1 MLAPPK
7 NSCHSPLPR
16 QPTTPYNPSFLLSL
30 LTNNTEPN
38 VTNNNTDTEQY
49 TRKKQFFNQVITL
62 FGRKPVLEV
71 LQDPKLTVYRVHLSE
86 SNKPQGIISEIVE
99 IAKKREIEVLYHS
112 KQALSRISKNAK
124 QDQGVCVD
132 ILCPKHQSYEDF
144 LASVSLSASPKK
156 TIRLIALDRITNPQ
170 NLGMI
175 IRSVCAG
182 KIDGLLLPS
191 KGCATID
198 SLVVKASAGTLFK
211 APILHCASLSSA
223 LHESKKLGAT
233 VYGLSS
239 HADHSISDKQT
250 DQFVIYVLGN
260 ETEGMSQEI
269 STLCDKRISIPM
281 NNGVESLNVA
291 ITASLLAFKEVLG

>member
-1 MLAPPK
+1 MGYVAVILHAVILPYAHAPLARIIVLVYF
-7 NSCHSPLPR
+7 S
-16 QPTTPYNPSFLLSL
+16 
-30 LTNNTEPN
+30 NTEHT
-38 VTNNNTDTEQY
+38 VTTNSTDTEQY
-49 TRKKQFFNQVITL
+49 TRKKHFFNQVITL

-71 LQDPKLTVYRVHLSE
+71 LQDPKLTVYRLHLSD
-86 SNKPQGIISEIVE
+86 SNKPQGIISEILA
-99 IAKKREIEVLYHS
+99 IAEQRNIEVLHHS
-112 KQALSRISKNAK
+112 KQALSRISKNSK
-124 QDQGVCVD
+124 QDQGVCID
-132 ILCPKHQSYEDF
+132 ILCPQHQSYDDF
-144 LASVSLSASPKK
+144 LASASAEQ

-182 KIDGLLLPS
+182 KIDGLLLPN

-211 APILHCASLSSA
+211 APLLHCQSLNDA
-223 LHESKKLGAT
+223 LRESKQQGAT

-239 HADHSISDKQT
+239 HATQSISDKQT
-250 DQFVIYVLGN
+250 DKFVIYVLGN

-269 STLCDKRISIPM
+269 SALCDKRISIPM

-291 ITASLLAFKEVLG
+291 ITASLLAFKDVLN